1 MPIVVSAPCRPSIDS
16 LVAAVDATV
25 YALGQAAHRGML
37 VICELVV
44 EKGVDVAAMSDD
56 GITALIAAASEGHA
70 GIVELL
76 LGKAKAD
83 PDAKDKVN
91 TTETWNAMHPSIDRS
106 ENVGGGLARPLH
118 ECVRFP

>member
-1 MPIVVSAPCRPSIDS
+1 
-16 LVAAVDATV
+16 
-25 YALGQAAHRGML
+25 ML

-76 LGKAKAD
+76 LGEKANAD
-83 PDAKDKVN
+83 PDAKDKVRPKPKYASWFVGELN
-91 TTETWNAMHPSIDRS
+91 CCCMNVCPVSTDQVHSTFWGIKNFAARLTGTPSPS
-106 ENVGGGLARPLH
+106 TL
-118 ECVRFP
+118 FYQ

>member
-1 MPIVVSAPCRPSIDS
+1 
-16 LVAAVDATV
+16 
-25 YALGQAAHRGML
+25 ML

-76 LGKAKAD
+76 LGKARAD
-83 PDAKDKVN
+83 PDAKDKVQKKH
-91 TTETWNAMHPSIDRS
+91 EPESAAGVGRLHPSLSRTGCS
-106 ENVGGGLARPLH
+106 SGVMYFNEGHPFPLT
-118 ECVRFP
+118 V

>member
-1 MPIVVSAPCRPSIDS
+1 
-16 LVAAVDATV
+16 
-25 YALGQAAHRGML
+25 ML

-44 EKGVDVAAMSDD
+44 EKGVDVAARSDD

-83 PDAKDKVN
+83 PDAKDKVKMKKH
-91 TTETWNAMHPSIDRS
+91 ELDMA
-106 ENVGGGLARPLH
+106 ARIG
-118 ECVRFP
+118 

>member
-1 MPIVVSAPCRPSIDS
+1 
-16 LVAAVDATV
+16 
-25 YALGQAAHRGML
+25 ML

-76 LGKAKAD
+76 LEKAKAD
-83 PDAKDKVN
+83 PDAKDKVQSMKYSPK
-91 TTETWNAMHPSIDRS
+91 W
-106 ENVGGGLARPLH
+106 LH
-118 ECVRFP
+118 VSDVSHHTLCEPPFLK

>member
-1 MPIVVSAPCRPSIDS
+1 
-16 LVAAVDATV
+16 
-25 YALGQAAHRGML
+25 ML

-83 PDAKDKVN
+83 PDAKDKVSAIQIYDLFC
-91 TTETWNAMHPSIDRS
+91 W
-106 ENVGGGLARPLH
+106 
-118 ECVRFP
+118 